1 MRLKNYDYSQPGA
14 YFITLVTY
22 QREMLFGR
30 VAEGKM
36 EYSRLG
42 KIVREEWIKS
52 NRMRREIQLNEDEFI
67 VMPNH
72 IHGIVWIT
80 VGADVG
86 ADGVRPK
93 DKEGACHAP
102 QQEPQPESQ
111 PVPHFSRLPRSLSSF
126 VAGFKAAVTSRAGR
140 ELNMTGI
147 WQRNYYDHIIR
158 SEMEWVDI
166 WNYIDT
172 NPQRWVDDELHKH
185 AK

>member
-1 MRLKNYDYSQPGA
+1 MNAYDPQKHNRRSMRLKNYDYSQPGA

-80 VGADVG
+80 VG
-86 ADGVRPK
+86 
-93 DKEGACHAP
+93 
-102 QQEPQPESQ
+102 
-111 PVPHFSRLPRSLSSF
+111 
-126 VAGFKAAVTSRAGR
+126 
-140 ELNMTGI
+140 
-147 WQRNYYDHIIR
+147 
-158 SEMEWVDI
+158 
-166 WNYIDT
+166 
-172 NPQRWVDDELHKH
+172 
-185 AK
+185 